1 MPDQGE
7 EAASQRSSAQD
18 GPAAEKFQ
26 GYVIQRR
33 WLDRAKGK
41 TVQVR
46 FLDGKGMK
54 GELVGHDNYCLSV
67 KLEAA
72 PEPILV
78 FKHAIAYLARARAG
92 EGSDAAL

>member
-1 MPDQGE
+1 MPDQAV
-7 EAASQRSSAQD
+7 EAELQAPPAQD

-46 FLDGKGMK
+46 FLDGKGIK

-72 PEPILV
+72 SEPILV
-78 FKHAIAYLARARAG
+78 FKHAIAYLART
-92 EGSDAAL
+92 

>member
-1 MPDQGE
+1 MPDQAV
-7 EAASQRSSAQD
+7 EAEREQAPAQD

-26 GYVIQRR
+26 GYVVQRK
-33 WLDRAKGK
+33 WLDRARGK
-41 TVQVR
+41 TIQVR

-54 GELVGHDNYCLSV
+54 GELVGHDLYCLSV

-78 FKHAIAYLARARAG
+78 FKHAIAYLARA
-92 EGSDAAL
+92 

>member
-1 MPDQGE
+1 VVDQDA
-7 EAASQRSSAQD
+7 EAETQQAPAQD

-54 GELVGHDNYCLSV
+54 GEPVGHDNYCLSV
-67 KLEAA
+67 KLEAT

-78 FKHAIAYLARARAG
+78 FKHAIAYLARA
-92 EGSDAAL
+92 